1 MATHPD
7 CLMKTPTTNILP
19 KQSQVRILIRCFSY
33 LRPHWRLTAGAYG
46 MMVIID
52 LFNMINP
59 QLIRW
64 AIDNGVRIGNTSRLT
79 LAVAALLIL
88 VVIKGIFTYFQGL
101 WTETASQNVAYD
113 LRNEI
118 QRKITLLSF
127 SFHDQAEAGD
137 LLSRAIQDVERI
149 RFLTGRATFRVTEG
163 VFLMVITAAVMIW
176 MNPRLGLLA
185 IIAMPLLAFQSIRF
199 GRTFRPLSA
208 QIQKQLGVLTTRVE
222 QNLRGA
228 RVVKTFA
235 QEESEIQR
243 FETENARWFN
253 LSALAARLQSFNMPV
268 LNLIANV
275 SSVVILWYG
284 GSLVIHQQLT
294 LGELVAFTTYVAQLV
309 SPVRFLGMILP
320 AISMASASAERVFEI
335 LDTVPEVCEQ
345 PGAQDMEVSRGH
357 VQFKDVSFSYGRHS
371 GVLKDI
377 SFEAMP
383 DQVIALLGPTGSGKS
398 TIVNL
403 IPRFYDPTNG
413 CITIDGQEIGDVT
426 INSLRSQIGMVL
438 QETTLFA
445 ASIRENITFGKP
457 DASQDEIESAARA
470 AQAHDFIMQTPDGYD
485 TKVGERGVTLS
496 GGQRQRLAIA
506 RAILT
511 DPRILILD
519 DATSSVDAET
529 EHQIQLALER
539 VMHGRTTF
547 VIAHRLS
554 TLQRA
559 DLILVLDKGRIVS
572 YGKHEDLLK
581 SSPLYQKIYE
591 QQIKPAKVHGKQ
603 VAFA

>member
-1 MATHPD
+1 
-7 CLMKTPTTNILP
+7 MKTPATNLFP
-19 KQSQVRILIRCFSY
+19 RQSQSRILLRCFSY

-46 MMVIID
+46 MMVLID

-64 AIDNGVRIGNTSRLT
+64 AIDKGMRIGNTSKLT
-79 LAVAALLIL
+79 LAVAALLLL
-88 VVIKGIFTYFQGL
+88 VVIKGLFTYFQGL
-101 WTETASQNVAYD
+101 WTEVASQSVAYD

-163 VFLMVITAAVMIW
+163 VFLMAITAAVMIW
-176 MNPRLGLLA
+176 MNPRLGLMA
-185 IIAMPLLAFQSIRF
+185 IVAMPLLAWQSIRF

-235 QEESEIQR
+235 QENSEIVR
-243 FETENARWFN
+243 FEYENSRWFD
-253 LSALAARLQSFNMPV
+253 LSAYAARLQSFNMP
-268 LNLIANV
+268 LLHLIANV

-284 GSLVIHQQLT
+284 GMLVINHQLT

-309 SPVRFLGMILP
+309 APVRFLGMILP

-335 LDTVPEVCEQ
+335 LDTVPEVREE
-345 PGAQDMEVSRGH
+345 PDAPALSVTRGH
-357 VQFKDVSFSYGRHS
+357 VVMENVTFSYGRHS
-371 GVLKDI
+371 GVLRGI

-383 DQVIALLGPTGSGKS
+383 NQVIALLGPTGSGKS

-403 IPRFYDPTNG
+403 IPRFYDPTDG
-413 CITIDGQEIGDVT
+413 RVTIDGQDIRGVT

-457 DASQDEIESAARA
+457 DAVQEEIEAAARA
-470 AQAHDFIMQTPDGYD
+470 AQAHDFIKQTPGGYD
-485 TKVGERGVTLS
+485 TEVGERGVTLS

-529 EHQIQLALER
+529 EYLIQLALER

-559 DLILVLDKGRIVS
+559 DLILVLDKGRIVAR
-572 YGKHEDLLK
+572 GKHEELLK
-581 SSPLYQKIYE
+581 TSPLYLKIYE
-591 QQIKPAKVHGKQ
+591 QQIKPSKAHAKLPSLP
-603 VAFA
+603 